1 LSANRYL
8 PAAQN
13 VAQAIPGILAEQGL
27 DPLISRFVL
36 TETEQGDAW
45 LFVVMDDSVLESL
58 ESYAAT
64 SVLSHLSAALHGHL
78 VLFSNSY
85 GLRYA
90 VLLSPSKNLPK
101 ASPLSNTPF
110 SADNIVEPMATTRAI
125 GAKPPND

>member
-1 LSANRYL
+1 LSATRYL

-27 DPLISRFVL
+27 DPLISRYVL
-36 TETEQGDAW
+36 TETERGEAW
-45 LFVVMDDSVLESL
+45 LFVVMDDSVFEFID
-58 ESYAAT
+58 SYAST

-90 VLLSPSKNLPK
+90 VRLSPSEDPFETPPAFQSSNL
-101 ASPLSNTPF
+101 
-110 SADNIVEPMATTRAI
+110 
-125 GAKPPND
+125 G

>member
-13 VAQAIPGILAEQGL
+13 IAQAIPGILTEQGL

-64 SVLSHLSAALHGHL
+64 SVLNHLSAGLHGHL

-90 VLLSPSKNLPK
+90 VHLSPPKNQPRKL
-101 ASPLSNTPF
+101 
-110 SADNIVEPMATTRAI
+110 
-125 GAKPPND
+125 